1 MLSFEEKKAIFHS
14 FKLEEKQMSNGKVSF
29 HYPESKQRGQVLAT
43 QLHSTGNGYVVGKYM
58 SEETIKKNGYTVDS
72 RGWISIKDFSKE
84 ELEKVITEAMNSMHS
99 TTTDIE
105 EEPIETLLV
114 REETIQEDLHPQKS
128 DEKENEIKTTIKE
141 EPSLQKYKRYR
152 FPCHTYWTGLTKA
165 VIEFH
170 YIVWTGM
177 IRK

>member
-58 SEETIKKNGYTVDS
+58 SEETIKKNGFTVDS
-72 RGWISIKDFSKE
+72 RGWISIKEFSKK
-84 ELEKVITEAMNSMHS
+84 ELENVITEAMKSMLS
-99 TTTDIE
+99 TTTDIQ
-105 EEPIETLLV
+105 EEPIETLSV
-114 REETIQEDLHPQKS
+114 QEETVQVHSTPQKS
-128 DEKENEIKTTIKE
+128 VEKENNIKTTKKE
-141 EPSLQKYKRYR
+141 EQSLQKYKRYR
-152 FPCHTYWTGLTKA
+152 SPCLSYWTGLTKA
-165 VIEFH
+165 VIEFN
-170 YIVWTGM
+170 YIVWTRM